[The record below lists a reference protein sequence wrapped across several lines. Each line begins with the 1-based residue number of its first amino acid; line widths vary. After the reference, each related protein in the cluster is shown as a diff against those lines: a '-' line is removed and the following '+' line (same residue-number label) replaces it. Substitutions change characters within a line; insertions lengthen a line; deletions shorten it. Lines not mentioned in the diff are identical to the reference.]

1 VWILGDIF
9 LVVVIEELVMNG
21 GQVNGQ
27 RNQTQRQA
35 DQDLYPLM
43 PHSFAHAATIVR
55 SRRLDSK
62 SKSFQRLIEAISMT
76 LLH

>member
-1 VWILGDIF
+1 
-9 LVVVIEELVMNG
+9 MNG

-43 PHSFAHAATIVR
+43 PQSFSHEATIVR
-55 SRRLDSK
+55 TRRLDSK

-76 LLH
+76 SFSEWIP